1 MIAQRKHRLVT
12 AIAVISLLLS
22 VPGYAQNSGGNSLL
36 QQGTLQLNTITTA
49 VPFLLISPDSRSGGM
64 GDVGVA
70 ISPDVNSIHWN
81 PAKLAFVKKDLGV
94 GISYAPWL
102 RQLVNDINMSYLSGY
117 KRMSDQLVVG
127 GAMRYFSLGD
137 ITFTNQNGATIGQF
151 RPNEFSIDGAA
162 AYKFNE
168 HFSGGSA
175 IRFIYSNLTGGIN
188 VLGSDTKAG
197 TSAAMDIS
205 GFYTNDDIK
214 IGDKDATF
222 NAGLNISNLGA
233 KISYVD
239 NAEKDFIPA
248 NFRIGQ
254 TTMIQLD
261 DYNSIS
267 LSTDFNKLL
276 VPTPPVYQLDSTGLP
291 VIDPASGDYVIE
303 RGKDPNVSVA
313 QAVFQSWSDAPDG
326 FKEELREFN
335 ISAGMEYW
343 YEDKFAVRTGY
354 FYEHLTKGFRQY
366 LTFGL
371 GLRLNVFGLDLS
383 YLVSTSQN
391 NPLANTVRFSLT
403 FNFEGVKEGESA
415 E

>member
-1 MIAQRKHRLVT
+1 
-12 AIAVISLLLS
+12 
-22 VPGYAQNSGGNSLL
+22 
-36 QQGTLQLNTITTA
+36 
-49 VPFLLISPDSRSGGM
+49 M

-81 PAKLAFVKKDLGV
+81 PAKMAFVKKDLGV

-127 GAMRYFSLGD
+127 AAMRYFSLGD

-151 RPNEFSIDGAA
+151 RPNEFSLDGAG

-168 HFSGGSA
+168 HFSGGA
-175 IRFIYSNLTGGIN
+175 AMRFIYSNLTGGIN

-197 TSAAMDIS
+197 TSVAFDIS
-205 GFYTNDDIK
+205 GFYTNEDIK

-254 TTMIQLD
+254 TTKIQLD
-261 DYNSIS
+261 DYNSIA

-291 VIDPASGDYVIE
+291 VIDPTSGDYLIE

-335 ISAGMEYW
+335 ISTGLEYW

-403 FNFEGVKEGESA
+403 FNFDGVKEEKSGE
-415 E
+415 